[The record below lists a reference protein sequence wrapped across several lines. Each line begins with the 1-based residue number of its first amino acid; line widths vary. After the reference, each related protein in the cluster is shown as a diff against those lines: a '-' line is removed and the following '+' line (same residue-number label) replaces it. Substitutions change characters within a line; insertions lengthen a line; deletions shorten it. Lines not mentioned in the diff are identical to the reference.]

1 MEPGIKEFF
10 KRLTLSIGLCIVWMT
25 INLTIGVKLGYS
37 FFEDKIHFGNVAFY
51 IWLVVSF
58 TGVIFLYIKIWKK
71 PIENLND

>member
-25 INLTIGVKLGYS
+25 INLIIGVKLGYF
-37 FFEDKIHFGNVAFY
+37 FFEDKIRFSNVAFY